1 MNSFFGTDGIR
12 AKVGDEPFTVET
24 LLSIGYALGAW
35 AIQRY
40 GPTPT
45 LLLAHDT
52 RISCSLVKSV
62 IKSGLFLHP
71 IAVHDAQVLTSPAVL
86 ALMRKQQQFDA
97 AIMISASHN
106 PYHDN
111 GIKIIDATTGKLTAA
126 DEKALSELI
135 IAPKEFNY
143 AALGTQYVM
152 DNAIQEYQSII
163 KHHFDASLLAGK
175 KIILD
180 CAHGAASG
188 IAPEIFSTLGA
199 QVITLFD
206 HPNGININ
214 KQCGALHTQ
223 ALQKAVVDHQAD
235 MGFAFDGDGDRVM
248 AVNMYGQLKN
258 GDDILALLLSHPL
271 YKKTKMVVGTV
282 MTNQGFE
289 VYLKERSIELL
300 RTPVGDKYIAE
311 QLAARKLLIGGE
323 PSGHI
328 ILNDYLPTGDGIFT
342 ALRVAQAI
350 IHSGNWEMN
359 TFTKF
364 PQIIINIPV
373 KNRRDLSESPL
384 RDIIEHTT
392 NQLHNGRLLVRYSGT
407 EPLLRIMIEDDDCDH
422 AQTLGRLLS
431 QTLQKE
437 IS

>member
-1 MNSFFGTDGIR
+1 MSSYFGTDGIR
-12 AKVGDEPFTVET
+12 AHVGNEPFTVQS
-24 LLSIGYALGAW
+24 LISIGFALGIW
-35 AIQRY
+35 AVARY
-40 GPTPT
+40 GPTPK

-52 RISCSLVKSV
+52 RISCSLVKSL

-71 IAVHDAQVLTSPAVL
+71 VAVHDAQILTSPALL
-86 ALMRKQQQFDA
+86 ALMRKDTSFDA

-111 GIKIIDATTGKLTAA
+111 GIKIIDATTGKLTAF
-126 DEKALSELI
+126 DEDQITQLI
-135 IAPKEFNY
+135 NSPKEFSY
-143 AALGTQYVM
+143 TSLGA
-152 DNAIQEYQSII
+152 DRILHDAQEMYQKII
-163 KHHFDASLLAGK
+163 FSYFEPHMLAGK
-175 KIILD
+175 KIVLD
-180 CAHGAASG
+180 CANGAASSL
-188 IAPEIFSTLGA
+188 APALFGSLGA
-199 QVITLFD
+199 HVISLFD
-206 HPNGININ
+206 NPNGININ

-223 ALQKAVVDHQAD
+223 TLQKAVVDYQAD
-235 MGFAFDGDGDRVM
+235 LGFAFDGDGDRLM

-258 GDDILALLLSHPL
+258 GDDILALLLDHPL
-271 YKKTKMVVGTV
+271 YQTTKTMVGTI

-289 VYLKERSIELL
+289 VYLKNRNIELL

-311 QLAARKLLIGGE
+311 QLTALSLLIGGE

-328 ILNDYLPTGDGIFT
+328 ILHDYLPTGDGIFT
-342 ALRVAQAI
+342 ALRMAQAL
-350 IHSGNWEMN
+350 IHSNNWEMN

-373 KNRRDLSESPL
+373 KNRRDLSQSPL
-384 RDIIEHTT
+384 KDIIEHTS